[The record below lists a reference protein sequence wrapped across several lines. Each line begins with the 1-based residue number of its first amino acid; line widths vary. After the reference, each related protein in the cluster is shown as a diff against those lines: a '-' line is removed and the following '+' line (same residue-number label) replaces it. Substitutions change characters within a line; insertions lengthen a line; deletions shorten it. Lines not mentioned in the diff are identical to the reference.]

1 MKSVTV
7 RVLAADLAREMVVMR
22 RWLDRNRYEPM
33 RFDCNQNGREVILS
47 VDFATDAAAEAFAQS
62 FDSQGAHQHMHLDNS
77 RREAGFLVTWMY
89 SFGLKSTNLKGPV
102 PIGCC
107 RISRAG
113 TWQG

>member
-47 VDFATDAAAEAFAQS
+47 VDFATNAAAEAFAQS
-62 FDSQGAHQHMHLDNS
+62 FDSQGAHQYLHPGNS
-77 RREAGFLVTWMY
+77 RCAA
-89 SFGLKSTNLKGPV
+89 P
-102 PIGCC
+102 
-107 RISRAG
+107 
-113 TWQG
+113 